1 MPSSL
6 SGLSSQC
13 GTGYSVTPITRRS
26 GSHGTLR
33 AATESQSFVCR
44 SSRIRHPSQAR
55 TAFGM
60 TKLRSYEPFAHPPGC
75 LVHPFRAC
83 PGSSGTGFIVH
94 PCTRCSQ
101 GSPFGSTFGGYNSTI
116 PWSRYSG
123 LVQAFV
129 HRLSTLTALAP
140 RQAVPPLAGLPSVVF
155 LTAPQRLGSTQS
167 QYPISYIP
175 SSAPLGRSLLHL
187 TICTG
192 SFTIKA

>member
-26 GSHGTLR
+26 GSRGTLR

-75 LVHPFRAC
+75 LVHPFRDC
-83 PGSSGTGFIVH
+83 PGSSGTGFMVH

-101 GSPFGSTFGGYNSTI
+101 GSPFASTFGGYNSTI
-116 PWSRYSG
+116 PWSRFSG
-123 LVQAFV
+123 LV
-129 HRLSTLTALAP
+129 
-140 RQAVPPLAGLPSVVF
+140 
-155 LTAPQRLGSTQS
+155 
-167 QYPISYIP
+167 PISYILYP
-175 SSAPLGRSLLHL
+175 ISCAHGAFRLRRPLSLHRMNGPGFPLSPLLHRDR
-187 TICTG
+187 
-192 SFTIKA
+192 A

>member
-116 PWSRYSG
+116 PWSRFSG
-123 LVQAFV
+123 LV
-129 HRLSTLTALAP
+129 RLSLL
-140 RQAVPPLAGLPSVVF
+140 
-155 LTAPQRLGSTQS
+155 
-167 QYPISYIP
+167 
-175 SSAPLGRSLLHL
+175 LGRLRRIHPPNSYLLT
-187 TICTG
+187 TISCARG
-192 SFTIKA
+192 AFFAHGASENFISF